1 MLNQVNILDRDCR
14 RSKEHES
21 EKKGNKK
28 IKFTEKSN
36 SNVKSS
42 SDFLFASSRAYMQT
56 SLDYEEKADKI
67 ERKLSNKDKLSL
79 EELAILNSQMVTL
92 RSLQYYYNKKAVK
105 SYNRAISLKD
115 FMQKNIFNHFR
126 NFCLKVSEKLVSFAE
141 KLNVTE
147 VNVPNVNKIF
157 EQGDENEIGLDINAL
172 DEEIRK
178 AEQEQTKEEVVNKKV
193 VNNDDSIYSY
203 KKSDVVQDN
212 IYSGKTTS
220 METPAD
226 ILERNNATDNDIA
239 QNNINSESSVPF
251 SKFEGDSISDEIPVN
266 TSFTDFN
273 KNLSS
278 ISESID
284 GENYTIKDLEA
295 LRSAIEQERKTQEEL
310 KNRLENQRIEKENA
324 EKEAKEA
331 EREKEAKIK
340 FANEQLAAYR
350 AENQKLKNQQIE
362 VEQETQRKL
371 SARQAAM
378 NQIAEI
384 NQMLAGGNLN
394 NSIVNSNRRGK

>member
-1 MLNQVNILDRDCR
+1 MIDQVNILDRYCR
-14 RSKEHES
+14 KSKEHES
-21 EKKGNKK
+21 EKKRNKK

-42 SDFLFASSRAYMQT
+42 SDFLFTGARTYMQT

-67 ERKLSNKDKLSL
+67 EKKLANKDDLSL
-79 EELAILNSQMVTL
+79 EETAILNLQVVTL
-92 RSLQYYYNKKAVK
+92 RSMQYYYNERAVK
-105 SYNRAISLKD
+105 SYTRAINLME
-115 FMQKNIFNHFR
+115 FMKNNVIVNKFKR
-126 NFCLKVSEKLVSFAE
+126 LGEYLSE
-141 KLNVTE
+141 KLNVAE
-147 VNVPNVNKIF
+147 VNVPNVDKLFAKSNKNNN
-157 EQGDENEIGLDINAL
+157 DLGLDMSAL

-178 AEQEQTKEEVVNKKV
+178 SKEESEKPMTDIVEEKAEVK
-193 VNNDDSIYSY
+193 NNDSFYSY
-203 KKSDVVQDN
+203 KKSDIVQDN
-212 IYSGKTTS
+212 IYSEKTTS

-239 QNNINSESSVPF
+239 QNNISTEASVPF
-251 SKFEGDSISDEIPVN
+251 SKFEGDSISDEIPMN
-266 TSFTDFN
+266 TSFTDFD

-284 GENYTIKDLEA
+284 GENYTIKDLET

>member
-1 MLNQVNILDRDCR
+1 MDQVNILGNDRDYTTAGNVIYK
-14 RSKEHES
+14 KEDKQVKLTENS
-21 EKKGNKK
+21 RTNVASRNGFLKRNILDLVERLS
-28 IKFTEKSN
+28 KFTDKYYDENRKTLKLKEFMKN
-36 SNVKSS
+36 NV
-42 SDFLFASSRAYMQT
+42 
-56 SLDYEEKADKI
+56 I
-67 ERKLSNKDKLSL
+67 VNKLKRLGEYLS
-79 EELAILNSQMVTL
+79 
-92 RSLQYYYNKKAVK
+92 
-105 SYNRAISLKD
+105 
-115 FMQKNIFNHFR
+115 
-126 NFCLKVSEKLVSFAE
+126 E
-141 KLNVTE
+141 KLNVSE
-147 VNVPNVNKIF
+147 VNVPNVDKLFAKSNKN
-157 EQGDENEIGLDINAL
+157 DNDLGLDMNAL

-178 AEQEQTKEEVVNKKV
+178 SKEESEKPMTDIVEEKAEVE
-193 VNNDDSIYSY
+193 NNDSFYSY
-203 KKSDVVQDN
+203 KKSDIVQDN
-212 IYSGKTTS
+212 IYSEKTTS
-220 METPAD
+220 MEAPDD
-226 ILERNNATDNDIA
+226 ILERNNATDDDIA

-251 SKFEGDSISDEIPVN
+251 SKFEGDSISDEIPMN
-266 TSFTDFN
+266 TSFTYFN

-278 ISESID
+278 ISENID
-284 GENYTIKDLEA
+284 GENYTIKDLEV

>member
-14 RSKEHES
+14 KSKEHES
-21 EKKGNKK
+21 EKKKNRK

-36 SNVKSS
+36 LNVKSS
-42 SDFLFASSRAYMQT
+42 SNFLFAGARAYMQT
-56 SLDYEEKADKI
+56 SLDYEEKADKV

-126 NFCLKVSEKLVSFAE
+126 NFCLKASEKLVSFAE
-141 KLNVTE
+141 KLNVAE

-172 DEEIRK
+172 DEEIK
-178 AEQEQTKEEVVNKKV
+178 KVEQEQQKEKVVNKKV

-203 KKSDVVQDN
+203 KKADIVQDN

-239 QNNINSESSVPF
+239 QNNISTEVSVPF
-251 SKFEGDSISDEIPVN
+251 SKFEGDSISDEIPMN

-273 KNLSS
+273 KNISS

-284 GENYTIKDLEA
+284 SEDYTIKDLEA